1 MINVLENCETGKVD
15 RMLAVAIFNRIVR
28 EDLTEEVVFA
38 YGHECCE
45 EMDLED
51 ILREGVQAEGT
62 KVTKTLRLRD
72 RCAFEK

>member
-1 MINVLENCETGKVD
+1 
-15 RMLAVAIFNRIVR
+15 
-28 EDLTEEVVFA
+28 
-38 YGHECCE
+38 
-45 EMDLED
+45 MDLED

>member
-38 YGHECCE
+38 
-45 EMDLED
+45 
-51 ILREGVQAEGT
+51 
-62 KVTKTLRLRD
+62 
-72 RCAFEK
+72 